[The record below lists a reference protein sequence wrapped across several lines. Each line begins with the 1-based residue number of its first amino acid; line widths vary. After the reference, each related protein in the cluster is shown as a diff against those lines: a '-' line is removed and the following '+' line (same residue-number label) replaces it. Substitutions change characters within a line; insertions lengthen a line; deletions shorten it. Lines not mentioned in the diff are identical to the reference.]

1 MKRVLVFLFLFLF
14 SFDAL
19 CNEIA
24 RIRSTVQQ
32 EKTRIVFDLS
42 DEPVYTLDK
51 SVPYHVV
58 LELKNIENTSSLPK
72 LDRNFGRIV
81 EKVEVSSSGQT
92 VRYHFILKWNV
103 SPLVGKLAPQANYT
117 HHRIYLDFLNS
128 RISGAPRGTDENR
141 ADKKDGDK
149 RNNSQDVKGEQKDSG
164 SGSVNQVSPDSRSD
178 SSSGSDIRVLTP
190 DEAQRK
196 KDILHQ
202 ANQQHMDEID
212 RAEVEKKRRAEAE
225 AKARA
230 DADRRKAEAE
240 AKAKADA
247 ERRRAEAEAKARADA
262 DRRKAEAKAKA
273 DAERRRAEAEAKARA
288 DADRRKAEAKAKAD
302 AERRRAEA
310 EAKADAYRR
319 KAEAEAK
326 AKARAEAEKAAAGQ
340 DKKSDDTRNG
350 CKKRKIVIAIDAG
363 HGGKDPGA
371 SGPSGHKEKN
381 VTLAISRR
389 LAKMINATSDMR
401 AVMIRNSD
409 IFVDLDS
416 RSEKARK
423 ANADILISIHADAA
437 ANKSARGASVLV
449 LNNDR
454 AGRENQKMSNSDAK
468 HSLLLGGASEVL
480 EETAAN
486 GESNEYMKNMIIDLT
501 SGKSRDSG
509 YDLANRIITYM
520 SRFATLHKYRP
531 DERSLAVLKA
541 PDIPSILV
549 ETGFIS
555 NEREEKLLT
564 SADHQKKIAN
574 AIYQSIRDHL
584 KDPRYRVEGC
594 RKK

>member
-1 MKRVLVFLFLFLF
+1 
-14 SFDAL
+14 
-19 CNEIA
+19 
-24 RIRSTVQQ
+24 
-32 EKTRIVFDLS
+32 
-42 DEPVYTLDK
+42 
-51 SVPYHVV
+51 VV
-58 LELKNIENTSSLPK
+58 LELKNIENGSSLPGV
-72 LDRNFGRIV
+72 DRNFGKIV
-81 EKVEVSSSGQT
+81 EKVDVSREGKT
-92 VRYHFILKWNV
+92 VRYHFILKWDV

-128 RISGAPRGTDENR
+128 RINGATRSEAERNSGRTGVVSAEG
-141 ADKKDGDK
+141 ADKKENGKDPAV
-149 RNNSQDVKGEQKDSG
+149 RDVRP
-164 SGSVNQVSPDSRSD
+164 VSPV
-178 SSSGSDIRVLTP
+178 SSGKNETVSKENIKVLTP
-190 DEAQRK
+190 DEARLK
-196 KDILHQ
+196 KEQLHE
-202 ANQQHMDEID
+202 ANMRHME
-212 RAEVEKKRRAEAE
+212 EQERAEAE
-225 AKARA
+225 A
-230 DADRRKAEAE
+230 RRKAEAE
-240 AKAKADA
+240 AK
-247 ERRRAEAEAKARADA
+247 
-262 DRRKAEAKAKA
+262 RKAEA
-273 DAERRRAEAEAKARA
+273 RA
-288 DADRRKAEAKAKAD
+288 KAEADAK
-302 AERRRAEA
+302 
-310 EAKADAYRR
+310 R
-319 KAEAEAK
+319 KAEAEEKRKAEARAK
-326 AKARAEAEKAAAGQ
+326 AEADAKRKAEAEEKRKAEARAKAEADAKRKAEAEEKRKAEARAKAEADAKHKTEEEGQ
-340 DKKSDDTRNG
+340 IKGR
-350 CKKRKIVIAIDAG
+350 CKKRKVVIAIDPG

-381 VTLAISRR
+381 VTLSISRR
-389 LAKMINATSDMR
+389 LAKLINATSDMK

-409 IFVDLDS
+409 IFVDLDM

-454 AGRENQKMSNSDAK
+454 AGRENQKMSNSESK

-509 YDLANRIITYM
+509 YDLANRIITYF
-520 SRFATLHKYRP
+520 SKFATLHKYRP

-574 AIYQSIRDHL
+574 AIFQSIRDHL
-584 KDPRYRVEGC
+584 RDPRYRVENC
-594 RKK
+594 R

>member
-230 DADRRKAEAE
+230 DADRRKAE
-240 AKAKADA
+240 
-247 ERRRAEAEAKARADA
+247 
-262 DRRKAEAKAKA
+262 
-273 DAERRRAEAEAKARA
+273 
-288 DADRRKAEAKAKAD
+288 AEAKAKAD

>member
-1 MKRVLVFLFLFLF
+1 MRQLIIFLFLFLF
-14 SFDAL
+14 SFNAF
-19 CNEIA
+19 CNEIV
-24 RIRSTVQQ
+24 RIRSTVQPD
-32 EKTRIVFDLS
+32 KTRIVFDLVDS
-42 DEPVYTLDK
+42 PVHNLVKTA
-51 SVPYHVV
+51 PYHVV
-58 LELKNIENTSSLPK
+58 LELKNIENGSSLPGV
-72 LDRNFGRIV
+72 DRNFGKIV
-81 EKVEVSSSGQT
+81 EKVDVSREGKT
-92 VRYHFILKWNV
+92 VRYHFILKWDV

-128 RISGAPRGTDENR
+128 RINGATRSEAERNSGRTGVVSAEG
-141 ADKKDGDK
+141 ADKKENGKDPAV
-149 RNNSQDVKGEQKDSG
+149 RDVRP
-164 SGSVNQVSPDSRSD
+164 VSPV
-178 SSSGSDIRVLTP
+178 SSGKNETVSKENIKVLTP
-190 DEAQRK
+190 DEARLK
-196 KDILHQ
+196 KEQLHE
-202 ANQQHMDEID
+202 ANMRHME
-212 RAEVEKKRRAEAE
+212 EQERAEAE
-225 AKARA
+225 AEAKRKAEARA
-230 DADRRKAEAE
+230 KAEADAKRKAEAE
-240 AKAKADA
+240 EK
-247 ERRRAEAEAKARADA
+247 
-262 DRRKAEAKAKA
+262 RKAEA
-273 DAERRRAEAEAKARA
+273 RA
-288 DADRRKAEAKAKAD
+288 KAEADAKHKT
-302 AERRRAEA
+302 EE
-310 EAKADAYRR
+310 E
-319 KAEAEAK
+319 
-326 AKARAEAEKAAAGQ
+326 GQ
-340 DKKSDDTRNG
+340 IKGR
-350 CKKRKIVIAIDAG
+350 CKKRKVVIAIDPG

-381 VTLAISRR
+381 VTLSISRR
-389 LAKMINATSDMR
+389 LAKLINATSDMK

-409 IFVDLDS
+409 IFVDLDM

-454 AGRENQKMSNSDAK
+454 AGRENQKMSNSESK

-509 YDLANRIITYM
+509 YDLANRIITYF
-520 SRFATLHKYRP
+520 SKFATLHKYRP

-574 AIYQSIRDHL
+574 AIFQSIRDHL
-584 KDPRYRVEGC
+584 RDPRYRVENC
-594 RKK
+594 R

>member
-1 MKRVLVFLFLFLF
+1 MRQLIIFLFLFLF
-14 SFDAL
+14 SFDAF
-19 CNEIA
+19 CNEIV
-24 RIRSTVQQ
+24 RIRSTVQPD
-32 EKTRIVFDLS
+32 KTRIVFDLVDS
-42 DEPVYTLDK
+42 PVHNLVKTA
-51 SVPYHVV
+51 PYHVV
-58 LELKNIENTSSLPK
+58 LELKNIENGSSLPGV
-72 LDRNFGRIV
+72 DRNFGKIV
-81 EKVEVSSSGQT
+81 EKVDVSREGKT
-92 VRYHFILKWNV
+92 VRYHFILKWDV

-128 RISGAPRGTDENR
+128 RINGATRSEAERNSGRTGVVSAEG
-141 ADKKDGDK
+141 ADKKENGKDPAV
-149 RNNSQDVKGEQKDSG
+149 RDVRP
-164 SGSVNQVSPDSRSD
+164 VSPV
-178 SSSGSDIRVLTP
+178 SSGKNETVSKENIKVLTP
-190 DEAQRK
+190 DEARLK
-196 KDILHQ
+196 KEQLHE
-202 ANQQHMDEID
+202 ANMRHME
-212 RAEVEKKRRAEAE
+212 EQERAEAE
-225 AKARA
+225 A
-230 DADRRKAEAE
+230 RRKAEAE
-240 AKAKADA
+240 AK
-247 ERRRAEAEAKARADA
+247 
-262 DRRKAEAKAKA
+262 RKAEA
-273 DAERRRAEAEAKARA
+273 RA
-288 DADRRKAEAKAKAD
+288 KAEADAK
-302 AERRRAEA
+302 
-310 EAKADAYRR
+310 R
-319 KAEAEAK
+319 KAEAEEKRKAEARAK
-326 AKARAEAEKAAAGQ
+326 AEADAKRKAEAEEKRKAEARAKAEADAKRKAEAEEKRKAEARAKAEADAKHKTEEEGQ
-340 DKKSDDTRNG
+340 IKGR
-350 CKKRKIVIAIDAG
+350 CKKRKVVIAIDPG

-381 VTLAISRR
+381 VTLSISRR
-389 LAKMINATSDMR
+389 LAKLINATSDMK

-409 IFVDLDS
+409 IFVDLDM

-454 AGRENQKMSNSDAK
+454 AGRENQKMSNSESK

-509 YDLANRIITYM
+509 YDLANRIITYF
-520 SRFATLHKYRP
+520 SKFATLHKYRP

-574 AIYQSIRDHL
+574 AIFQSIRDHL
-584 KDPRYRVEGC
+584 RDPRYRVENC
-594 RKK
+594 R

>member
-230 DADRRKAEAE
+230 DADRRKAE
-240 AKAKADA
+240 
-247 ERRRAEAEAKARADA
+247 
-262 DRRKAEAKAKA
+262 AEAKAKA

>member
-1 MKRVLVFLFLFLF
+1 MQSAGEYELKRVLVFLFLFLF

-230 DADRRKAEAE
+230 DADRRKAE
-240 AKAKADA
+240 
-247 ERRRAEAEAKARADA
+247 
-262 DRRKAEAKAKA
+262 AEAKAKA